1 MLAKGIVL
9 SKVTW
14 LTYVKGTL
22 VVLAVYIIA
31 LMATRDIVSDF
42 NLVRASIRNIAK
54 EPMPQRRTK
63 LFITAGIIICMI
75 AIFEYRQLRNH
86 ESMYLLFAFF
96 AGIFLLIRFVGAGYL
111 RRAKKT
117 PAYLPQML
125 NRNHLYYKSKTTARY
140 VLALTILNVCAVFYF
155 LFQVVSVTIA
165 EKPESLYPYD
175 FVCIADDGD
184 DAIFDRIK
192 NGYQAK
198 IIEYPMVRVANADKT
213 EQNEG
218 VQQGKRPQGQQIGIS
233 ESTYKQLKKYVDSSY
248 KEEAMHLDRN
258 GKKVYLVHQ
267 QDRSVKA
274 QPVDWTFGKKK
285 PFLHIGLPCEYYTLY
300 SPSKAYPK
308 RTIEGE
314 EIGSL
319 IGCWKISLYSRMHIS
334 RKHRECGNTRTY

>member
-1 MLAKGIVL
+1 MCHLFDGVCSRILHEKMDAELQCIRDAGN
-9 SKVTW
+9 SKKSVVYDYW
-14 LTYVKGTL
+14 DRDRSRFFVFADCRRSIGKYDHVSVPESDFLNAGKRNCSVKGDVAYLCERYVGGVGGVYNCIDGDQGYRIGFQSGQGIDQKHCKRTYAAEEDKVIHNSRNHNL
-22 VVLAVYIIA
+22 YDRYIRIPAV
-31 LMATRDIVSDF
+31 
-42 NLVRASIRNIAK
+42 
-54 EPMPQRRTK
+54 
-63 LFITAGIIICMI
+63 
-75 AIFEYRQLRNH
+75 RNH

-218 VQQGKRPQGQQIGIS
+218 VQQ
-233 ESTYKQLKKYVDSSY
+233 KK
-248 KEEAMHLDRN
+248 DRRDN
-258 GKKVYLVHQ
+258 
-267 QDRSVKA
+267 RS
-274 QPVDWTFGKKK
+274 G
-285 PFLHIGLPCEYYTLY
+285 FLNRHT
-300 SPSKAYPK
+300 
-308 RTIEGE
+308 
-314 EIGSL
+314 
-319 IGCWKISLYSRMHIS
+319 
-334 RKHRECGNTRTY
+334 NN